1 LLVGRDTSAGRD
13 GWDKH
18 HGWKVIEKKWSDG
31 WSVIVWGESESW
43 WAFPLLISGYNN
55 VLRKKSFIVSFV

>member
-43 WAFPLLISGYNN
+43 WARVHCHFSVTHLWLQ
-55 VLRKKSFIVSFV
+55 